1 MTSPSPSR
9 TEAPDAPDMGSPSP
23 AGNDGYRER
32 PSQTAAG
39 QRENRA
45 TWAFCVQALRL
56 KVGERSWIDV
66 SFALPESTRAFV
78 LILETGNDAAQSQA
92 LAQALTARGFG
103 TLTVC
108 LLTPNECADAEEIAW
123 HVNDLGER
131 AATVLEWLEHQPFR
145 GTLPLAAVGWRT
157 AAAALIRL
165 AARETQT
172 FYALSCPLGRIDLA
186 GAAPLVSLTTPI
198 LLMTSSADDDK
209 PNTAAWPHIGAPKR
223 WERLPPPP
231 PKGPWLEAIALTCE
245 WFERHLPHTP
255 STQTVPAG

>member
-108 LLTPNECADAEEIAW
+108 LLTPNECADAEELAW

-145 GTLPLAAVGWRT
+145 GALPLAAVGWRT

-172 FYALSCPLGRIDLA
+172 FYALSCLEGRIDLA
-186 GAAPLVSLTTPI
+186 GAGPLLALTVPI
-198 LLMTSSADDDK
+198 QLLTSSATDDK
-209 PNTAAWPHIGAPKR
+209 PNLAAWPHIGAEKR
-223 WERLPPPP
+223 WEHLPPPTP
-231 PKGPWLEAIALTCE
+231 AGPWPEAIALTCE
-245 WFERHLPHTP
+245 WFERHLPTTP
-255 STQTVPAG
+255 SSLAAAAG